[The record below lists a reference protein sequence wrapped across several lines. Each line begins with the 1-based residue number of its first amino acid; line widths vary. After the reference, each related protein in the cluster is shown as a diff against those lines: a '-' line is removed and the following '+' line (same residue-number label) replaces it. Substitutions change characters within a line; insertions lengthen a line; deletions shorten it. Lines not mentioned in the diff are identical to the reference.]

1 MKFFKIVLILLMV
14 LFQSTVFAQTAINK
28 SEKEQI
34 EETLMHYIEGTANG
48 KPERL
53 KKAFHPDF
61 NLYSVANDSLKIW
74 RGQEYIGNFKE
85 GKKLNRVGRI
95 LFIDIEND
103 AATAK
108 VEILMPERQRN
119 YTDYFLLLK
128 YKGGWKII
136 HKSFSWK
143 ALPETEKKIKTK

>member
-1 MKFFKIVLILLMV
+1 MKFSRIVLILLMM
-14 LFQSTVFAQTAINK
+14 LLQSTVFAQTASKK

-48 KPERL
+48 EPKRL
-53 KKAFHPDF
+53 QKAFHPDF

-74 RGQEYIGNFKE
+74 RGQEYIDNFKE
-85 GKKLNRVGRI
+85 GKKSNRVGRI
-95 LFIDIEND
+95 LFVDIEND

-128 YKGGWKII
+128 YESEWKII

-143 ALPETEKKIKTK
+143 VLPKTDKK

>member
-1 MKFFKIVLILLMV
+1 MKFSKIVLILLMV

-48 KPERL
+48 EPERL
-53 KKAFHPDF
+53 QKAFHPDF
-61 NLYSVANDSLKIW
+61 NIYSVANDSLKIW

-85 GKKLNRVGRI
+85 GKKSNRVGRI
-95 LFIDIEND
+95 LFIDIENN

-108 VEILMPERQRN
+108 VEILMPERQQN

-128 YKGGWKII
+128 YENKWKII

-143 ALPETEKKIKTK
+143 VLAETDKK

>member
-1 MKFFKIVLILLMV
+1 MKFSKIVLILLLM
-14 LFQSTVFAQTAINK
+14 LFQSTVFAQTASKK

-48 KPERL
+48 EPKRL
-53 KKAFHPDF
+53 QKAFHPDF

-85 GKKLNRVGRI
+85 GKKSNRVGRI
-95 LFIDIEND
+95 LFVDIEND

-128 YKGGWKII
+128 YESEWKII

-143 ALPETEKKIKTK
+143 VLPKIDKK

>member
-1 MKFFKIVLILLMV
+1 MKSSKIALILVMV
-14 LFQSTVFAQTAINK
+14 LFQSTVFAQTKHNK

-48 KPERL
+48 DTKRL
-53 KKAFHPDF
+53 QKAFHPNF

-74 RGQEYIGNFKE
+74 KGQEYIDNFKE
-85 GKKLNRVGRI
+85 GKKSNRIGRI

-128 YKGGWKII
+128 YESEWKII

-143 ALPETEKKIKTK
+143 VLPETGKK

>member
-1 MKFFKIVLILLMV
+1 MKFSKIVLILLLM
-14 LFQSTVFAQTAINK
+14 LFQSTVFAQTASKK

-48 KPERL
+48 EPKRL
-53 KKAFHPDF
+53 QKAFHPDF

-85 GKKLNRVGRI
+85 GKKSNRVGRI
-95 LFIDIEND
+95 LFVDIEND

-128 YKGGWKII
+128 YKSEWKII

-143 ALPETEKKIKTK
+143 VLPKIDKK

>member
-1 MKFFKIVLILLMV
+1 MKFSKIVLIIVMV
-14 LFQSTVFAQTAINK
+14 LFQSTVFAQITNNK

-48 KPERL
+48 ETKRL
-53 KKAFHPDF
+53 QKAFHPNF
-61 NLYSVANDSLKIW
+61 NLYSVANDSLRIW

-85 GKKLNRVGRI
+85 GKKSNRVGRI

-103 AATAK
+103 AAIAK

-128 YKGGWKII
+128 YESEWKII

-143 ALPETEKKIKTK
+143 VLPETDKK